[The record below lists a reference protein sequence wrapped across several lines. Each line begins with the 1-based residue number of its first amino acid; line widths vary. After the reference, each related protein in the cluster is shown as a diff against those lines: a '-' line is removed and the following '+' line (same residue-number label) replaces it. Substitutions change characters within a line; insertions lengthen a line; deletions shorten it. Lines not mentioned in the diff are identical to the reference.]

1 MNRYSTTASS
11 TLTSELTRKN
21 ASVILRRSRNRR
33 DPIRP
38 RLNPLAPEQARR

>member
-21 ASVILRRSRNRR
+21 ASVSLRRSRNGGDGIRR
-33 DPIRP
+33 ARK
-38 RLNPLAPEQARR
+38 PLAPERSRG